1 MTRKKLRLDELE
13 VDSFATD
20 AKEVPAGRQE
30 REGGVRAH
38 GSHETHTHNPDFT
51 CDFSCL
57 YGGTAVCD
65 TDQECSGVCLMLT
78 NICGP
83 CE

>member
-13 VDSFATD
+13 VDSFVTA
-20 AKEVPAGRQE
+20 AKEVPAGKQAG
-30 REGGVRAH
+30 EGGVRAH
-38 GSHETHTHNPDFT
+38 DAHEPTHNPDPT
-51 CDFSCL
+51 CDYSCM
-57 YGGTAVCD
+57 YGITGVCD
-65 TDQECSGVCLMLT
+65 TDQDCSGVCLMLT